1 MSPAPST
8 SKDHD
13 IQAAV
18 QDELSWTPAVDSAGI
33 GVAVDDGTVSLSG
46 EVDKYSTRLAATR
59 AALRVRGVTAVVDDL
74 SIHPNATESVSE
86 TDIAKAVEHAL
97 TWASNVPNTVKARI
111 DNHNVTL
118 QGEVKWDFQR
128 QAAKRAVEHL
138 RGVNS
143 VANTVTISE
152 KPSAP
157 DAERRIAQA
166 LIRNAQLDATAIDAT
181 VSGNTVTLTGTVRS
195 WAEKHQAEL
204 AAWGSPHV
212 TEVDNQITIRL

>member
-8 SKDHD
+8 SNDHD

-166 LIRNAQLDATAIDAT
+166 LIRNAQLARSPLIGAATDAPHDRIAREWLTPGSAGGWAGWPAHTSRQSAT
-181 VSGNTVTLTGTVRS
+181 
-195 WAEKHQAEL
+195 
-204 AAWGSPHV
+204 
-212 TEVDNQITIRL
+212 